1 MFVVALSYVDL
12 LVPLGSVKALRLLR
26 MLRIVRLL
34 HSFPA
39 LRSVVQS
46 LVVAFKNVVYLL
58 FLVRATTLSLSTHQ
72 CDTTTDTF
80 S

>member
-1 MFVVALSYVDL
+1 MQAARSETPRRDA
-12 LVPLGSVKALRLLR
+12 KA
-26 MLRIVRLL
+26 IVRLL

-72 CDTTTDTF
+72 HDTTTDTF